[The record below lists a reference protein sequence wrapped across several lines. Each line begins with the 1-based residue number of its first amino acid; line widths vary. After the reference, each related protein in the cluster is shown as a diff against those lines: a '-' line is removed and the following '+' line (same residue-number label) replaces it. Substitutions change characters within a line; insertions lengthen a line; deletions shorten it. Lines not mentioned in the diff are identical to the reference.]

1 MDRSTKAPSGG
12 APRQPWNPE
21 QAPRGVSCPACGLA
35 NEPGARVCRNCG
47 LPIAGASDPLRGVMP
62 GRVDLPTAQ
71 RSGLSATIG
80 LALVIGLL
88 VVGGTLA
95 VSGGGILSTGGR
107 LGVDAPATASPDA
120 GSSSR
125 PDGDADPATPPPG
138 GEDPG
143 DETPGDETPGGATA
157 SRGTSF
163 DYTCEDAAITDLGD
177 SRWSLSLFRAGLR
190 EEDDE
195 TYERITWE
203 MAKRGGAKEGTTAT
217 MEWTTPREA
226 KAQGATLVNGD
237 RAIVVTFD
245 GPVDTSVGQE
255 IDQLLLEPEGVTT
268 IRTIDM
274 FEGEDGK
281 VRTVIGIRGEGC
293 VRMSSLGWT
302 RKGTAKNARIFLDVE
317 RP

>member
-1 MDRSTKAPSGG
+1 MDRSTKPPSGG

-21 QAPRGVSCPACGLA
+21 QAPRGISCPACGLA

-47 LPIAGASDPLRGVMP
+47 LPIAGASDPLRGVTP

-71 RSGLSATIG
+71 RSGLSATVG

-120 GSSSR
+120 GASTR
-125 PDGDADPATPPPG
+125 PDDAADPATPPPG
-138 GEDPG
+138 DEDPGEDPPA
-143 DETPGDETPGGATA
+143 EPSGAN
-157 SRGTSF
+157 RTSF
-163 DYTCEDAAITDLGD
+163 DYTCEDAAIADLGD

-190 EEDDE
+190 EEDGE
-195 TYERITWE
+195 TYERVTWE
-203 MAKRGGAKEGTTAT
+203 MTKKGGAKQGTTAT
-217 MEWTTPREA
+217 MEWTTPRDA
-226 KAQGATLVNGD
+226 KAQGATLVSGD

-245 GPVDTSVGQE
+245 GPVDTTVGQE
-255 IDQLLLEPEGVTT
+255 IDQLLLEPEGVTA

-274 FEGEDGK
+274 FEGEDGN
-281 VRTVIGIRGEGC
+281 VRTVIGLRGDGC

-302 RKGTAKNARIFLDVE
+302 KKGTARNARILLDVD